1 MDSAHGP
8 CVCHLR
14 ARMWLPLEKR
24 EEHVTNQK
32 ASVLGI
38 VLSPVCSVT
47 LERES
52 LRVSKLVSPFS
63 KGKEH

>member
-1 MDSAHGP
+1 
-8 CVCHLR
+8 
-14 ARMWLPLEKR
+14 MWLPLEKR

-52 LRVSKLVSPFS
+52 LWVSKLVSPFS